1 MSIEPHGGTLVD
13 RRVTG
18 AKRDTLIAEAAKLP
32 RIDLEDRQVSD
43 LDMIAVGAMSPLTGF
58 LREKDYRGV
67 VERMRLA
74 NGVIWP
80 MPICLRV
87 DQALAAKIGNRVA
100 LWGAGK
106 LLAVMDV
113 AEKYQGDKEAEARS
127 VYRTDD
133 AAHPGVAALY
143 AQGDVILGGDVH
155 VVDRP
160 DKGEFAHATNDPA
173 ELRAKFDKLAWKTVV
188 GFQTRNPIHRAHEYL
203 VKCALE
209 IVDGALI
216 HPLVGATKSDDIPA
230 DVRMKCYDVLIKNYF
245 PANRAMLSV
254 YPAAMRYAGP
264 REAVFHALTRK
275 NYGCSHFI
283 VGRDHAGVGNYY
295 GTYDAQRIF
304 DEFTPAELGIQL
316 FMFEHSFWCKK
327 SGGMATTKTSD
338 SGPEDRFML
347 SGTQVREMLNEG
359 RDIPVEFTR
368 PEIAKILIESA
379 RAKVS
384 A

>member
-1 MSIEPHGGTLVD
+1 
-13 RRVTG
+13 
-18 AKRDTLIAEAAKLP
+18 LI
-32 RIDLEDRQVSD
+32 
-43 LDMIAVGAMSPLTGF
+43 
-58 LREKDYRGV
+58 
-67 VERMRLA
+67 
-74 NGVIWP
+74 
-80 MPICLRV
+80 
-87 DQALAAKIGNRVA
+87 
-100 LWGAGK
+100 
-106 LLAVMDV
+106 
-113 AEKYQGDKEAEARS
+113 
-127 VYRTDD
+127 
-133 AAHPGVAALY
+133 
-143 AQGDVILGGDVH
+143 
-155 VVDRP
+155 
-160 DKGEFAHATNDPA
+160 
-173 ELRAKFDKLAWKTVV
+173 
-188 GFQTRNPIHRAHEYL
+188 
-203 VKCALE
+203 KCGLE

-230 DVRMKCYDVLIKNYF
+230 DVRMECYEMLIKHYF

-295 GTYDAQRIF
+295 GTYDAQQIF
-304 DEFTPAELGIQL
+304 EQFTPEELGIQL
-316 FMFEHSFWCKK
+316 FKFEHSFWCKK

-347 SGTQVREMLNEG
+347 SGTQVRTMLNEG